1 MPQVKL
7 ISSSERERKMIAED
21 IRVELREASEYNKTR
36 RPRPRSA
43 SFVALR
49 SALYQITCLSD
60 FKLEKIGS
68 GFFADV
74 FKVGLTSCHHGGGRE
89 KRRNGVVEFKHKRVD
104 RLHIKL
110 GLHRGDR
117 LISVSSL

>member
-1 MPQVKL
+1 MNL

-74 FKVGLTSCHHGGGRE
+74 FKVGLTSCHHGGEERGGRE
-89 KRRNGVVEFKHKRVD
+89 KRRNGVVEFKHKRVVQ
-104 RLHIKL
+104 IKL